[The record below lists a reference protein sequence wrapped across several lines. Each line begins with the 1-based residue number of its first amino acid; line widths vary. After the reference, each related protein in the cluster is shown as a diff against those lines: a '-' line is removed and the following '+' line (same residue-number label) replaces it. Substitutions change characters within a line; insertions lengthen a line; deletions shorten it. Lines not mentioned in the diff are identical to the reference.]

1 MPWMIKA
8 TSLHCW
14 SNDGVFFTQANC
26 IDCTQPAEAVFAS
39 EVEKLRLEQ
48 FKGAGDPGA
57 LRARPRLRRRRLQD
71 AQEAKAIS
79 IRKFLSADTYM
90 NVGACDRFYS
100 YLVWSLHRSLNK
112 VLSRSWLNN
121 HELALPRS
129 FHLGINVR
137 EIRPI
142 FRRSD
147 LH

>member
-1 MPWMIKA
+1 MMTVICFLFNPGE
-8 TSLHCW
+8 LHRLHAACGG
-14 SNDGVFFTQANC
+14 SVCQRGGE
-26 IDCTQPAEAVFAS
+26 AEAGAVQAG
-39 EVEKLRLEQ
+39 
-48 FKGAGDPGA
+48 GAGDPGA

-79 IRKFLSADTYM
+79 IRKFLIADTYM

-100 YLVWSLHRSLNK
+100 YLIWSLHRSLNK